1 MGYIRHTTMNSP
13 RDSLDELLA
22 AWRVQPRRDP
32 QFRARVWAKVQ
43 AARSPASWPG
53 YVRGHAVA
61 IGGALALALMFG
73 AMGGRSQA
81 RARAAAES
89 ERLASAYVE
98 ALDAR
103 NMRMP

>member
-1 MGYIRHTTMNSP
+1 MGYIRYTTMNSP

-22 AWRVQPRRDP
+22 VWHVRPRRDP
-32 QFRARVWAKVQ
+32 QFRARVWARVQ
-43 AARSPASWPG
+43 AARSPSSWPG
-53 YVRGHAVA
+53 YVRGHAAA
-61 IGGALALALMFG
+61 IAGALALALMLG

-81 RARAAAES
+81 RARVAAES

-98 ALDAR
+98 GLDAR